1 MVCPPIQDDP
11 HRFVALMSSTEP
23 GRYSIVQEI
32 VQTVQGRS
40 PDGDVPVQ
48 TTLLTVVYQL
58 NEQRSPSPSPSSST
72 ASPVSI
78 HDRYSLASCNV
89 RLRGLQNPVSSSLT
103 LFEQPGYMQDL
114 PISPVSATFS
124 ENGDHVGSYLSSDCM
139 THLQET
145 TYPQIPS
152 LAIEDTFNHRWGG
165 YVPPAAE
172 TLL

>member
-1 MVCPPIQDDP
+1 MVSFRFQDDP
-11 HRFVALMSSTEP
+11 HRSMVLTWSPEP

-40 PDGDVPVQ
+40 SDGDIPVQ

-58 NEQRSPSPSPSSST
+58 NERRSPSPAPSSST
-72 ASPVSI
+72 ASPASI

-89 RLRGLQNPVSSSLT
+89 RCPGFQNPASTSLT
-103 LFEQPGYMQDL
+103 HLKQSGYIQDL

-124 ENGDHVGSYLSSDCM
+124 ENGDHVGSYLSSNCM

-152 LAIEDTFNHRWGG
+152 LPLEDTFNHRWAG
-165 YVPPAAE
+165 YVQPAADP
-172 TLL
+172 LL

>member
-1 MVCPPIQDDP
+1 MVLTLSP
-11 HRFVALMSSTEP
+11 EP

-32 VQTVQGRS
+32 TQTIQGRS
-40 PDGDVPVQ
+40 SDGDIPVQ

-58 NEQRSPSPSPSSST
+58 NEQRSPSPTPSSST
-72 ASPVSI
+72 ASPASI
-78 HDRYSLASCNV
+78 HNRYTLASCNV
-89 RLRGLQNPVSSSLT
+89 RFFQNPVSTGLT
-103 LFEQPGYMQDL
+103 FFEQSGYMQDL

-152 LAIEDTFNHRWGG
+152 LPMEDTFNPRWGG
-165 YVPPAAE
+165 YVPPTAE
-172 TLL
+172 PLM

>member
-1 MVCPPIQDDP
+1 VLTSGP
-11 HRFVALMSSTEP
+11 EP

-40 PDGDVPVQ
+40 SDGDIPVQ

-58 NEQRSPSPSPSSST
+58 NERRSPSPTPSSST

-78 HDRYSLASCNV
+78 HNRYSLASCNV
-89 RLRGLQNPVSSSLT
+89 RFRGLQKSVSIGLT
-103 LFEQPGYMQDL
+103 LLEQSGYMQDL

-152 LAIEDTFNHRWGG
+152 LPMEDTFNHRWSG
-165 YVPPAAE
+165 YVPPTADP
-172 TLL
+172 LL

>member
-1 MVCPPIQDDP
+1 MVCSQIYCDP
-11 HRFVALMSSTEP
+11 HRLGVFTLSPEP

-40 PDGDVPVQ
+40 PDGDIPVQ

-58 NEQRSPSPSPSSST
+58 NEQRSPSPTPSSST
-72 ASPVSI
+72 ASPVSV
-78 HDRYSLASCNV
+78 HNRYSLASCNV
-89 RLRGLQNPVSSSLT
+89 RYRGLHNPVSTSLT
-103 LFEQPGYMQDL
+103 PFEQPAYMQDL

-124 ENGDHVGSYLSSDCM
+124 ENGDHVGAYLSSDCI

-152 LAIEDTFNHRWGG
+152 LPLEDTFNRWGG
-165 YVPPAAE
+165 YVPPAADP
-172 TLL
+172 LL

>member
-1 MVCPPIQDDP
+1 M
-11 HRFVALMSSTEP
+11 ALTSIPEP

-58 NEQRSPSPSPSSST
+58 NEPRSSSPVPSSST

-78 HDRYSLASCNV
+78 HNRYSLTSCNV
-89 RLRGLQNPVSSSLT
+89 RFLWSSEPPSEGLT
-103 LFEQPGYMQDL
+103 LPKQTGYMQDL

-124 ENGDHVGSYLSSDCM
+124 ENGDHVGSFLSTDCLGN
-139 THLQET
+139 LQET
-145 TYPQIPS
+145 TSYQIPS
-152 LAIEDTFNHRWGG
+152 LPLEDTFNHRWAG
-165 YVPPAAE
+165 YAPSATDP
-172 TLL
+172 LL